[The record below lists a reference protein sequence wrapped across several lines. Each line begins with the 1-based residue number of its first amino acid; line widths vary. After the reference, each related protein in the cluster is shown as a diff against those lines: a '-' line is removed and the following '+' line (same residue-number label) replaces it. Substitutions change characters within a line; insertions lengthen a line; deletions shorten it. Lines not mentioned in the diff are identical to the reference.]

1 MIREGRDVLF
11 QTMETYLK
19 TAAEDYFFGNIM
31 VLVRLVLVGQMFYE
45 ATLSQILKLVVLHL
59 KKE

>member
-1 MIREGRDVLF
+1 MFSF

-45 ATLSQILKLVVLHL
+45 ATLSQILKSVVLHL